1 MDVDLSSME
10 MLITSPAD
18 EACATMQLQD
28 LLCWLQ
34 VRLATT
40 FLLNH
45 QPPLVC
51 SSAKA
56 EVSGVPGWGSRA
68 APS

>member
-1 MDVDLSSME
+1 MEVDLSSME

-34 VRLATT
+34 VRLARSLQLT
-40 FLLNH
+40 
-45 QPPLVC
+45 QPPLLA
-51 SSAKA
+51 SLQS
-56 EVSGVPGWGSRA
+56 
-68 APS
+68 

>member
-1 MDVDLSSME
+1 MPDQRCPCPGELYQQMEVDLSSME

-34 VRLATT
+34 VRLARSLQLT
-40 FLLNH
+40 
-45 QPPLVC
+45 QPPLLA
-51 SSAKA
+51 SLQS
-56 EVSGVPGWGSRA
+56 
-68 APS
+68 